1 MDFSSWNVFWSS
13 CFGSL
18 AALIVLGNIL
28 TIWVFFKQRRRKR
41 AYFLLI
47 SLAVADLLV
56 GLFTIPLYMAVH
68 NTQSFTMWLVST
80 GADVFTGITS
90 IYTLAVISLER
101 MFAIGWPFR
110 HRTLNFRVYIYGIVV
125 PWFVA
130 AIFTTTV
137 FLNVLQF
144 ITRESFTFLIFLFQT
159 TPLLVMCVAYYVT
172 WRKQRS
178 PVGNQNRGM
187 AREARLAKTLFLI
200 TGFSLLTWLPFQIV
214 NFLVLS
220 NNSVRIYLL
229 HNPAAIITIKLL
241 QFSNSLVNVVIYP
254 FRIPEFKNTLREIFH
269 FCVVPFQRFN
279 TKVAPTAGSGS
290 VLSLVRFTRGEGG
303 CTQAYVLPA
312 NFNQE
317 TSL

>member
-18 AALIVLGNIL
+18 ATLIVLGNIL

-56 GLFTIPLYMAVH
+56 GLFTIPLYMADLY
-68 NTQSFTMWLVST
+68 TQSLSMRHVSL

-110 HRTLNFRVYIYGIVV
+110 HRTLNFRVYIYGIVI
-125 PWFVA
+125 PWIVA
-130 AIFTTTV
+130 AVCTTTV
-137 FLNVLQF
+137 FLKVFQF
-144 ITRESFTFLIFLFQT
+144 ITLESLTFPILLFQT
-159 TPLLVMCVAYYVT
+159 TPFLVMCVAYYVT

-178 PVGNQNRGM
+178 PMGNQNRGM

-200 TGFSLLTWLPFQIV
+200 TGASLLTWLPFQML
-214 NFLVLS
+214 NFLTLS
-220 NNSVRIYLL
+220 NTSVRMYLF
-229 HNPAAIITIKLL
+229 HKPEATFIVKLL

-254 FRIPEFKNTLREIFH
+254 FRIPEFRNTLREIFH
-269 FCVVPFQRFN
+269 FCV
-279 TKVAPTAGSGS
+279 
-290 VLSLVRFTRGEGG
+290 
-303 CTQAYVLPA
+303 
-312 NFNQE
+312 
-317 TSL
+317 